1 MIFVQKLSCSVCYNI
16 AIEKTKPQYNQKKGE
31 NEMKDQ
37 IFEAVAEVVSFIVEI
52 IIFKIP
58 TCIRCLMY

>member
-1 MIFVQKLSCSVCYNI
+1 
-16 AIEKTKPQYNQKKGE
+16 
-31 NEMKDQ
+31 MKDQ